1 MQNSGAFR
9 LTLSIRFGYNARIKS
24 NRIATHNLRNSYFAH
39 TTIYCVKERAMK
51 ILEERILKDGKVKSG
66 NVLKVGGFLNQLI
79 DQQLLDEIGKEIS
92 ALFCGQNIT
101 KILTIEASGIA
112 IACAAAHYVQAPV
125 LFAKKSKTI
134 NISSDCYCAEVYS
147 FTHKVSKV
155 IMVEKDFISK
165 DDRVLI
171 VDDFLAN
178 GAAINGLMS
187 IVEQAGATLVGC
199 AVAIEKGFQG
209 GGDALRNSG
218 INVQSLALIDS
229 MNDGHIVFR
238 R

>member
-1 MQNSGAFR
+1 M
-9 LTLSIRFGYNARIKS
+9 
-24 NRIATHNLRNSYFAH
+24 
-39 TTIYCVKERAMK
+39 VKERAMK
-51 ILEERILKDGKVKSG
+51 ILEERILRDGKVKPG
-66 NVLKVGGFLNQLI
+66 NVLKVGGFLNHLI
-79 DQQLLDEIGKEIS
+79 DQQLLDEIGREIS

-147 FTHKVSKV
+147 FTHQVTKVV
-155 IMVEKDFISK
+155 MVEKDFISPS
-165 DDRVLI
+165 DRVLI

-199 AVAIEKGFQG
+199 AIAIEKGFQG
-209 GGDALRNSG
+209 GGDTLRAKG
-218 INVQSLALIDS
+218 VNVQSLALIDS
-229 MNDGHIVFR
+229 MDDEGHIVFR
-238 R
+238 H

>member
-1 MQNSGAFR
+1 MPISFRSNQNSKR
-9 LTLSIRFGYNARIKS
+9 
-24 NRIATHNLRNSYFAH
+24 
-39 TTIYCVKERAMK
+39 TTDGGKIPETPLNIVVKERAMK
-51 ILEERILKDGKVKSG
+51 ILEERILRDGKVRPG
-66 NVLKVGGFLNQLI
+66 NILKVGGFLNHLI
-79 DQQLLDEIGKEIS
+79 DHQLLDEIGKEIS
-92 ALFCGQNIT
+92 ALFCGENIT

-112 IACAAAHYVQAPV
+112 IACAAAHYVNAPV

-134 NISSDCYCAEVYS
+134 NISNDCYHAEVYS
-147 FTHKVSKV
+147 YTHQVSKT

-178 GAAINGLMS
+178 GAAIAGLMS

-209 GGDALRNSG
+209 GGDELRQKG
-218 INVQSLALIDS
+218 VKVESLAIIDS
-229 MNDGHIVFR
+229 MEDGKIVFR
-238 R
+238 QQ

>member
-1 MQNSGAFR
+1 MEKR
-9 LTLSIRFGYNARIKS
+9 
-24 NRIATHNLRNSYFAH
+24 
-39 TTIYCVKERAMK
+39 RAMK
-51 ILEERILKDGKVKSG
+51 ILEDRILRDGKVKPG
-66 NVLKVGGFLNQLI
+66 NVLKVGGFLNHLI

-92 ALFCGQNIT
+92 ALFCGQSIT

-147 FTHKVSKV
+147 FTHQVTKV
-155 IMVEKDFISK
+155 IMVEKDFLCA

-178 GAAINGLMS
+178 GAAIAGLMS

-209 GGDALRNSG
+209 GGDALREKG
-218 INVQSLALIDS
+218 VNVQSLALIDS
-229 MNDGHIVFR
+229 MDDNGNIIFR
-238 R
+238 H

>member
-1 MQNSGAFR
+1 
-9 LTLSIRFGYNARIKS
+9 
-24 NRIATHNLRNSYFAH
+24 
-39 TTIYCVKERAMK
+39 MK
-51 ILEERILKDGKVKSG
+51 ILEERILRDGKVKPG
-66 NVLKVGGFLNQLI
+66 NVLKVGGFLNHLI

-147 FTHKVSKV
+147 FTHQVTKV
-155 IMVEKDFISK
+155 IMVEKDFISA

-171 VDDFLAN
+171 VDDFLAHGN
-178 GAAINGLMS
+178 ALEGLADLAKQAGARVAGAAI
-187 IVEQAGATLVGC
+187 
-199 AVAIEKGFQG
+199 AIEKGFQG
-209 GGDALRNSG
+209 GPCRHEVPLYHLPLGRGAG
-218 INVQSLALIDS
+218 PAPPQ
-229 MNDGHIVFR
+229 
-238 R
+238 

>member
-1 MQNSGAFR
+1 
-9 LTLSIRFGYNARIKS
+9 
-24 NRIATHNLRNSYFAH
+24 
-39 TTIYCVKERAMK
+39 MK
-51 ILEERILKDGKVKSG
+51 ILEERILRDGKVKPG
-66 NVLKVGGFLNQLI
+66 NVLKVGGFLNHLI

-112 IACAAAHYVQAPV
+112 IACAAAHYVKAPV

-147 FTHKVSKV
+147 FTHQVTKV

-209 GGDALRNSG
+209 GGDALRAQG

-229 MNDGHIVFR
+229 MDDDGHIAFR
-238 R
+238 H